1 MRVRIT
7 RYAARLLD
15 LDNFAGGCKPLIDA
29 MRKRGLIVDDD
40 PASVSLEFAQA
51 KCSRA
56 DERTEL
62 EVMA

>member
-1 MRVRIT
+1 
-7 RYAARLLD
+7 
-15 LDNFAGGCKPLIDA
+15 LIDA